1 MQAGL
6 DITHGAALPPVSVEA
21 GKEVI
26 AEVTAWF
33 LMKMSFFMPREVVSQ
48 ELGLV
53 LIAVGR
59 IMQYHSIRK

>member
-6 DITHGAALPPVSVEA
+6 DITRGVTPTTVSMEA
-21 GKEVI
+21 GKEAI

-33 LMKMSFFMPREVVSQ
+33 LMKMSFFIPREVVSQ

-53 LIAVGR
+53 LITVGR

>member
-1 MQAGL
+1 M
-6 DITHGAALPPVSVEA
+6 SVEA

-26 AEVTAWF
+26 AEVTTWF
-33 LMKMSFFMPREVVSQ
+33 LMKMSFLMPREVVSQ

>member
-1 MQAGL
+1 M
-6 DITHGAALPPVSVEA
+6 SVEA

-33 LMKMSFFMPREVVSQ
+33 LVKMSFFIPREVVSQ